1 MKELKLVVTFIRMA
15 LQEESAYRL
24 NFLLHLLK
32 AVLEL
37 AGSIGGIWV
46 LFRNN
51 ESLNGWT
58 MPETLAVLGVYLLVQ
73 SVKNLVIGPS
83 MNLLGGMDGE
93 IEQGTFDYTLL
104 RPVSKQFYVSLR
116 KWSPWSVF
124 HMAVSM
130 GVIILALASM
140 DKAVSW
146 GALVIFAAALA
157 VAIGILYS
165 LMLFLSSMAF
175 WYRGTYLLWIMEDLM
190 QAGRYPMGMYPRF
203 VRLALTWVFP
213 LGFIV
218 SVPSQALVQ
227 EPPLAALL
235 AGAGI
240 MAVLFIGASVFF
252 TASLR
257 KYTSASS

>member
-1 MKELKLVVTFIRMA
+1 MEGFKLIGTFIRMA

-24 NFLLHLLK
+24 NFFLNVLK
-32 AVLEL
+32 AGLEL

-46 LFRNN
+46 LFWNN
-51 ESLNGWT
+51 EQLHGWT

-73 SVKNLVIGPS
+73 SLKNLVIAPS
-83 MNLLGGMDGE
+83 MNMLGGMNGE

-124 HMAVSM
+124 HIGVSL
-130 GVIILALASM
+130 GVLILALVKMEKEISAPSLM
-140 DKAVSW
+140 A
-146 GALVIFAAALA
+146 FAAAL
-157 VAIGILYS
+157 VIAIGILYS
-165 LMLFLSSMAF
+165 LMLLLSSVAF
-175 WYRGTYLLWIMEDLM
+175 WYRGTYVLWIMEDLM
-190 QAGRYPMGMYPRF
+190 QAGRYPMGIYPRF
-203 VRLALTWVFP
+203 VRMALTWVFP

-218 SVPSQALVQ
+218 SVPSQALVHKPQ
-227 EPPLAALL
+227 LSALL

-240 MAVLFIGASVFF
+240 MAVLFIGASLFF

-257 KYTSASS
+257 KYASASS